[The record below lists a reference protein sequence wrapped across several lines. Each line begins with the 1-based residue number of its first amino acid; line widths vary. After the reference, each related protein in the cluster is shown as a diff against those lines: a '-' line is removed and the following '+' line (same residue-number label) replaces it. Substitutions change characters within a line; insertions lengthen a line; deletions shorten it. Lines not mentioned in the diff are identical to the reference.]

1 MERDLLS
8 KSQVDFPRVSTD
20 LEGFDEII
28 FLCPSYSRES
38 RVFAETL

>member
-1 MERDLLS
+1 MERDLLR

-20 LEGFDEII
+20 LEGFGEIN
-28 FLCPSYSRES
+28 FLIPSYSRES